1 MLKQCCNV
9 KFGAGIVLGMPA
21 SGRHSHK
28 GQRGKKRSQSLLTY
42 CEFQP
47 VFCSQRCCQFI
58 RVKLNLNEANRW
70 PVQKAVWFF
79 LSVAAKIPPAPA
91 PLPNLQ
97 AFAKR
102 TKNYSNAH
110 LRSQNGGV
118 VAEICLCRKLSE
130 TIWLVWG

>member
-1 MLKQCCNV
+1 
-9 KFGAGIVLGMPA
+9 MPV

-28 GQRGKKRSQSLLTY
+28 GHRGRRQKNMSLLTD
-42 CEFQP
+42 CGFQP
-47 VFCSQRCCQFI
+47 GVSSQRCCQFI